1 MRRRH
6 RVALFLSLLAGLLIV
21 SVVYLHGHGNI
32 QVLHT
37 QGHIGN
43 EERRLMYVALLLALI
58 VVIPVFTLLLVFAW
72 RYRES
77 NKKAAYS
84 PELDGNGVAETIW
97 WLIPSVLILILSVIT
112 WNSSH
117 TLDPYR
123 PLESTVKPLTIQVV
137 SLDWKWLFIYPDQHI
152 ASVNDVRFP
161 EKTPVTFRL
170 TSDSV
175 MNSFWIPQLGGQIY
189 TMPGMST
196 ELHLIADKTGQY
208 TGSSANISGSGFSGM
223 TFTAQSVSPAD
234 FAAWTHTVQ
243 KTSSPLTDKTYAALT
258 VPSKNNPA
266 TFYASVDSHL
276 YDTIMEKYMMPKGG
290 SAMSEMHVHG
300 GVE

>member
-6 RVALFLSLLAGLLIV
+6 RVALFLSLLAGLLAA
-21 SVVYLHGHGNI
+21 SVVYLHGHGNM
-32 QVLHT
+32 QVLQT

-43 EERRLMYVALLLALI
+43 EERRLMYVALLLAL
-58 VVIPVFTLLLVFAW
+58 VVVVPVFTLLLVFAW

-77 NKKAAYS
+77 NRKAKYS
-84 PELDGNGVAETIW
+84 PELDGNGAAETIW

-117 TLDPYR
+117 NLDPYK
-123 PLESTVKPLTIQVV
+123 PLASSVKPLTIQVV

-152 ASVNDVRFP
+152 ASVNEVRFP
-161 EKTPVTFRL
+161 EKTPITFQL

-196 ELHLIADKTGQY
+196 ELHFIADKTGRY
-208 TGSSANISGSGFSGM
+208 AGSSANISGSGFSGM
-223 TFTAQSVSPAD
+223 TFTAQSISDAD
-234 FAAWTHTVQ
+234 FASWTHTIQ
-243 KTSSPLTDKTYAALT
+243 KTSPPLTNKTYDALS

-266 TFYASVDSHL
+266 TFYASVDPHL
-276 YDTIMEKYMMPKGG
+276 YDTIMEKYMMPKGS
-290 SAMSEMHVHG
+290 SAMSGMHVHG
-300 GVE
+300 GTE